1 MTDLGAAR
9 TDGRYPAAAPPLPP
23 IAPAVPRAQAVADPL
38 AYAAPAARAAAREA
52 ALAALTAARQ
62 AEQRPRWS
70 AAAPVPAPAPG
81 PPRPN
86 PPSPGRGRRQGRPI
100 GIGVAQIVCWQLVL
114 VALVLV
120 AGRPWPLAAAV
131 VTAAVVVLALTA
143 VRIRGRWLYA
153 WLGSASG
160 YLTRDR
166 DRDLR
171 QAGEAG
177 RALLGLLS
185 PEATGIT
192 GEIGDETVFM
202 VSRADGIT
210 AVLQPKSAA
219 REQPMS
225 SPPMLLPPPSRE
237 QALDVAAQVIHHV
250 GADRSRPP
258 RGWVALQAL
267 RTADVHRD
275 ADVRQALGNTV
286 RRVRRQL
293 RRDGLPVRA
302 LSENEVLGTLA
313 SLAHVTAGRARI
325 REDWRFWHSGPIS
338 QATFRLDGWD
348 ALPPVLAADLSRRLL
363 AAAPGSAVTLAVTAR
378 RSAAETEPRVSAAI
392 RVAAA
397 GVQAVDHAV
406 RDLEL
411 AARRGGIALE
421 RLDGRHAKG
430 VAATLPIGI
439 S

>member
-1 MTDLGAAR
+1 MTEFGAAR
-9 TDGRYPAAAPPLPP
+9 TDGRYHAPPPPLPRA
-23 IAPAVPRAQAVADPL
+23 APAVARPEAMPDPL

-52 ALAALTAARQ
+52 ALATLNAARQ
-62 AEQRPRWS
+62 AERRPQW
-70 AAAPVPAPAPG
+70 AASAPVPAPAYG
-81 PPRPN
+81 SPPD
-86 PPSPGRGRRQGRPI
+86 PPAPASGRRPGRLG
-100 GIGVAQIVCWQLVL
+100 GIGVPQIICWQLVL

-120 AGRPWPLAAAV
+120 AGRPWPLVAAV
-131 VTAAVVVLALTA
+131 ITAAVVVLALTA
-143 VRIRGRWLYA
+143 VRVRGRWLYA

-160 YLTRDR
+160 YLLRDR

-171 QAGEAG
+171 TAGEAG
-177 RALLGLLS
+177 RALLRLLS
-185 PEATGIT
+185 PEAQGST

-219 REQPMS
+219 RERPMP
-225 SPPMLLPPPSRE
+225 SPLTLLPPSRE
-237 QALDVAAQVIHHV
+237 QDLDVAAQVIHHV

-267 RTADVHRD
+267 RTVELHRD

-302 LSENEVLGTLA
+302 LAENEVLGTLA

-325 REDWRFWHSGPIS
+325 REEWRLWHSGQIG
-338 QATFRLDGWD
+338 QATFRIDGWG
-348 ALPPVLAADLSRRLL
+348 ALSPALAAELPRRLL
-363 AAAPGSAVTLAVTAR
+363 AAAPRAAVTLAVTAR
-378 RSAAETEPRVSAAI
+378 RNAAETEPQVTAAI

-397 GVQAVDHAV
+397 GAHAVEHAV

-411 AARRGGIALE
+411 TARRCGLTLE

-430 VAATLPIGI
+430 VAATLPLGV

>member
-1 MTDLGAAR
+1 M
-9 TDGRYPAAAPPLPP
+9 P
-23 IAPAVPRAQAVADPL
+23 DPL

-62 AEQRPRWS
+62 AEQQPRWS
-70 AAAPVPAPAPG
+70 ATASVPTPMPSPPPSNPPAPASG
-81 PPRPN
+81 RR
-86 PPSPGRGRRQGRPI
+86 PGRFG
-100 GIGVAQIVCWQLVL
+100 GIGVPHIVCWQLVL
-114 VALVLV
+114 VSLVLV
-120 AGRPWPLAAAV
+120 AGRPWPVAAAV
-131 VTAAVVVLALTA
+131 VTAAVVVVALTA

-160 YLTRDR
+160 YLARDR

-171 QAGEAG
+171 NAGEAG
-177 RALLGLLS
+177 RALLRLLS
-185 PEATGIT
+185 PEAAGST

-219 REQPMS
+219 RDQPMP
-225 SPPMLLPPPSRE
+225 SPLTLLPPSRE
-237 QALDVAAQVIHHV
+237 EALDVAAQVIHHV

-267 RTADVHRD
+267 RTVDVHRD

-302 LSENEVLGTLA
+302 LAENEVLGALA

-325 REDWRFWHSGPIS
+325 REEWRFWHSGPIC
-338 QATFRLDGWD
+338 QATFRLDGWP
-348 ALPPVLAADLSRRLL
+348 ALSPVLSAQLSRRLL
-363 AAAPGSAVTLAVTAR
+363 AAAPHAAVTLAVTAR
-378 RSAAETEPRVSAAI
+378 RTAAETEPRVGAAI

-397 GVQAVDHAV
+397 SAQAVEHAV

-411 AARRGGIALE
+411 AARRGGLTLE

-430 VAATLPIGI
+430 VAATLPIGV

>member
-9 TDGRYPAAAPPLPP
+9 TGERYQAPPPPLPRA
-23 IAPAVPRAQAVADPL
+23 APAVPRAEALPGPL
-38 AYAAPAARAAAREA
+38 AYAAPDARAAAREA
-52 ALAALTAARQ
+52 ALAALSAARQ

-70 AAAPVPAPAPG
+70 ATAPVPAPVPG

-86 PPSPGRGRRQGRPI
+86 PVAPASGRRPRR
-100 GIGVAQIVCWQLVL
+100 IGVLQIVCWQLVV

-131 VTAAVVVLALTA
+131 VTAAVVTVALTA
-143 VRIRGRWLYA
+143 VRVRGRWLYE
-153 WLGSASG
+153 WLGAASG

-171 QAGEAG
+171 NAGEAG
-177 RALLGLLS
+177 RALLSLLS
-185 PEATGIT
+185 PEAAGTT
-192 GEIGDETVFM
+192 GEIGGETVFM

-210 AVLQPKSAA
+210 ALLQPKSAA
-219 REQPMS
+219 RERPMP
-225 SPPMLLPPPSRE
+225 SPLTLLPPSRE
-237 QALDVAAQVIHHV
+237 QALDVAAQVIQHV

-267 RTADVHRD
+267 RTVDVHHD

-293 RRDGLPVRA
+293 RRDGLPVRSLA
-302 LSENEVLGTLA
+302 ENEVLGALA

-325 REDWRFWHSGPIS
+325 REEWRFWHSGPIC
-338 QATFRLDGWD
+338 QATFRLEGWD
-348 ALPPVLAADLSRRLL
+348 ALSPALAADLSRRLL
-363 AAAPGSAVTLAVTAR
+363 AAAPRAAVTLAVTAR
-378 RSAAETEPRVSAAI
+378 RGAAETQPRVSAAI

-397 GVQAVDHAV
+397 GAQAVEHAV

-411 AARRGGIALE
+411 AVRRGGLTLD

-430 VAATLPIGI
+430 VAATLPIGV

>member
-1 MTDLGAAR
+1 MPD
-9 TDGRYPAAAPPLPP
+9 
-23 IAPAVPRAQAVADPL
+23 QL

-52 ALAALTAARQ
+52 ALHALDAARRTG
-62 AEQRPRWS
+62 QRPQWT
-70 AAAPVPAPAPG
+70 APAPVPVPPQASPPPTPAVPV
-81 PPRPN
+81 PARR
-86 PPSPGRGRRQGRPI
+86 PGRFG
-100 GIGVAQIVCWQLVL
+100 GIGVPQIICWQLVL

-120 AGRPWPLAAAV
+120 AGRPWPLVAAV
-131 VTAAVVVLALTA
+131 ITVAVVVLALTA
-143 VRIRGRWLYA
+143 VRIRGRWLYE

-160 YLTRDR
+160 YLLRDR

-171 QAGEAG
+171 NAGEAG
-177 RALLGLLS
+177 RALLRLLS
-185 PEATGIT
+185 PEAEGTT
-192 GEIGDETVFM
+192 GEIGDETVYM
-202 VSRADGIT
+202 VSRAEGIT
-210 AVLQPKSAA
+210 AVLQPKSAGHV
-219 REQPMS
+219 QPLP
-225 SPPMLLPPPSRE
+225 SPLAVLPPSRD
-237 QALDVAAQVIHHV
+237 QDLDVAAQVIHHV

-302 LSENEVLGTLA
+302 LAENEVLGALA

-325 REDWRFWHSGPIS
+325 REDWRFWHSGPIC
-338 QATFRLDGWD
+338 QTTFRLDGWD
-348 ALPPVLAADLSRRLL
+348 ALSPVLAADLSRRLL
-363 AAAPGSAVTLAVTAR
+363 VAAPGAAVTLAVTAR
-378 RSAAETEPRVSAAI
+378 RGTAEAEPRVSAAI

-397 GVQAVDHAV
+397 GRHAVEHAV

-411 AARRGGIALE
+411 AARRGGLTLE

-430 VAATLPIGI
+430 VAATLPIGV

>member
-1 MTDLGAAR
+1 MPG
-9 TDGRYPAAAPPLPP
+9 
-23 IAPAVPRAQAVADPL
+23 PL
-38 AYAAPAARAAAREA
+38 AYAAPDARAAAREA
-52 ALAALTAARQ
+52 ALAALSAARQ

-70 AAAPVPAPAPG
+70 ATAPVPAPVPG
-81 PPRPN
+81 PPRP
-86 PPSPGRGRRQGRPI
+86 SPVAPASGRRPRR
-100 GIGVAQIVCWQLVL
+100 IGVLQIVCWQLVA

-131 VTAAVVVLALTA
+131 VTAAVVTVALTA
-143 VRIRGRWLYA
+143 VRVRGRWLYE

-171 QAGEAG
+171 NAGEAG
-177 RALLGLLS
+177 RALLSLLS
-185 PEATGIT
+185 PEAAGTT
-192 GEIGDETVFM
+192 GEIGGETVFM

-219 REQPMS
+219 RERPMP
-225 SPPMLLPPPSRE
+225 SPLTLLPPSRE
-237 QALDVAAQVIHHV
+237 QALDVAAQVIQHV

-267 RTADVHRD
+267 RTVDVHHD

-293 RRDGLPVRA
+293 RRDGLPVRSLA
-302 LSENEVLGTLA
+302 ENEVLGALA

-325 REDWRFWHSGPIS
+325 REEWRFWHSGPIC
-338 QATFRLDGWD
+338 QATFRLEGWD
-348 ALPPVLAADLSRRLL
+348 ALSPALAADLSRRLL
-363 AAAPGSAVTLAVTAR
+363 AAAPRAAVTLAVTAR
-378 RSAAETEPRVSAAI
+378 RGAETEPRVSAAI

-397 GVQAVDHAV
+397 GAQAVEHAV

-411 AARRGGIALE
+411 AVRRGGLTLD

-430 VAATLPIGI
+430 VAATLPIGV

>member
-9 TDGRYPAAAPPLPP
+9 TGGRYQAPPPPLPQ
-23 IAPAVPRAQAVADPL
+23 AGAAVPRAAAIPDSL

-62 AEQRPRWS
+62 AEQQPRWS
-70 AAAPVPAPAPG
+70 AAVPVPAPAPG

-86 PPSPGRGRRQGRPI
+86 PPVPVTGRRPRRFG
-100 GIGVAQIVCWQLVL
+100 GIGMAQIVCWQLVL

-120 AGRPWPLAAAV
+120 AGRPWPLVAAV
-131 VTAAVVVLALTA
+131 LTAAVVVVALTA
-143 VRIRGRWLYA
+143 VRIRGRWLYS

-171 QAGEAG
+171 NAGEAG
-177 RALLGLLS
+177 RALLRLLS

-210 AVLQPKSAA
+210 AVLQPKSAV
-219 REQPMS
+219 RERPMP
-225 SPPMLLPPPSRE
+225 SPLTLLPPSRE

-267 RTADVHRD
+267 RTVDVHRD
-275 ADVRQALGNTV
+275 ADVRQALGNTI

-302 LSENEVLGTLA
+302 LAENEVLGAFA

-325 REDWRFWHSGPIS
+325 REDWRFWHSGPIC
-338 QATFRLDGWD
+338 QATFHLDGWD
-348 ALPPVLAADLSRRLL
+348 TLSPALAVDLTRRLL
-363 AAAPGSAVTLAVTAR
+363 SAAPGTAVTLAVTAR
-378 RSAAETEPRVSAAI
+378 RGAADSEPRVSAAI
-392 RVAAA
+392 RIAAA
-397 GVQAVDHAV
+397 GAHPVEHAV

-411 AARRGGIALE
+411 AARRGGVTLD

-430 VAATLPIGI
+430 VAATLPIGV

>member
-1 MTDLGAAR
+1 MTEPGAAR
-9 TDGRYPAAAPPLPP
+9 TGGRYHAPPPTLPRVAPAA
-23 IAPAVPRAQAVADPL
+23 PRAAAVSDPL

-62 AEQRPRWS
+62 AEQRPLGF
-70 AAAPVPAPAPG
+70 AAVPVPAPVPG
-81 PPRPN
+81 TPRPN
-86 PPSPGRGRRQGRPI
+86 PPAPVPVRRSGRFG
-100 GIGVAQIVCWQLVL
+100 GIGVPQIVCWQLVL

-120 AGRPWPLAAAV
+120 AGRPWPLAAVV
-131 VTAAVVVLALTA
+131 VTAAVVVLALTT

-171 QAGEAG
+171 NAGEAG
-177 RALLGLLS
+177 RALLRLLS
-185 PEATGIT
+185 PEATGT
-192 GEIGDETVFM
+192 AGEIGDETVFM

-219 REQPMS
+219 REQPMP
-225 SPPMLLPPPSRE
+225 SPLMLLPPARE
-237 QALDVAAQVIHHV
+237 QTSDVAAQVIHHV

-267 RTADVHRD
+267 RTVDVHRD
-275 ADVRQALGNTV
+275 GDVRQALGNTV

-302 LSENEVLGTLA
+302 LAENEVLGVLA

-325 REDWRFWHSGPIS
+325 REDWRFWHSGPIC

-348 ALPPVLAADLSRRLL
+348 TLSPVLTADLSRRLL

-378 RSAAETEPRVSAAI
+378 RSTAETEPRVSASI
-392 RVAAA
+392 RIAAA
-397 GVQAVDHAV
+397 GPQAVEHAV

-411 AARRGGIALE
+411 AARRGGLTLD

-430 VAATLPIGI
+430 VAATLPLGV

>member
-1 MTDLGAAR
+1 MAAKR
-9 TDGRYPAAAPPLPP
+9 R
-23 IAPAVPRAQAVADPL
+23 
-38 AYAAPAARAAAREA
+38 
-52 ALAALTAARQ
+52 
-62 AEQRPRWS
+62 
-70 AAAPVPAPAPG
+70 
-81 PPRPN
+81 
-86 PPSPGRGRRQGRPI
+86 PGR
-100 GIGVAQIVCWQLVL
+100 IGVLQIICWQLVL

-120 AGRPWPLAAAV
+120 AGRPWPLAAVV
-131 VTAAVVVLALTA
+131 VTVAVAAVALTA
-143 VRIRGRWLYA
+143 IRVRGRWLYA

-160 YLTRDR
+160 YLVRDR

-171 QAGEAG
+171 NAGEAG

-185 PEATGIT
+185 PEAVGTT

-219 REQPMS
+219 REQPMP
-225 SPPMLLPPPSRE
+225 SPRTLLPPTGE
-237 QALDVAAQVIHHV
+237 QVVDIAAQVIHHA

-258 RGWVALQAL
+258 RAWVALQAL

-275 ADVRQALGNTV
+275 ADMRQALGNTV

-302 LSENEVLGTLA
+302 LAENEVLGTLA
-313 SLAHVTAGRARI
+313 SLSHVTAGRARI
-325 REDWRFWHSGPIS
+325 REEWRFWHSGPVS
-338 QATFRLDGWD
+338 QATFRLDGWA
-348 ALPPVLAADLSRRLL
+348 ALSPAPAAQLSHRLL
-363 AAAPGSAVTLAVTAR
+363 AAVPRAAVTLAVTAR
-378 RSAAETEPRVSAAI
+378 RTADEKEPQVSAAI

-397 GVQAVDHAV
+397 GAQAVEHAV

-411 AARRGGIALE
+411 AARRGGLTLE

-430 VAATLPIGI
+430 LAATLPLGIGLGV

>member
-1 MTDLGAAR
+1 
-9 TDGRYPAAAPPLPP
+9 
-23 IAPAVPRAQAVADPL
+23 
-38 AYAAPAARAAAREA
+38 
-52 ALAALTAARQ
+52 AARQ

-70 AAAPVPAPAPG
+70 AAMPVPAPG
-81 PPRPN
+81 PPPPDPAVPAPARRPDR
-86 PPSPGRGRRQGRPI
+86 SG
-100 GIGVAQIVCWQLVL
+100 GIGVAQIICWQLVL

-120 AGRPWPLAAAV
+120 AGRPWPLVAV
-131 VTAAVVVLALTA
+131 VITAAVVVVALTA
-143 VRIRGRWLYA
+143 VRVRGRWLHA
-153 WLGSASG
+153 WLGSAAG
-160 YLTRDR
+160 YLLRDR

-171 QAGEAG
+171 NAGEAG
-177 RALLGLLS
+177 RALLRLMS
-185 PEATGIT
+185 PEAAGTT
-192 GEIGDETVFM
+192 GEIGDEPVFM
-202 VSRADGIT
+202 VSRAEGIT

-219 REQPMS
+219 RDQPMP
-225 SPPMLLPPPSRE
+225 SPLTLLPPSRE
-237 QALDVAAQVIHHV
+237 QALGVAAQVIHHV

-267 RTADVHRD
+267 RTVDVHRD

-302 LSENEVLGTLA
+302 LAENEVFGTLA

-325 REDWRFWHSGPIS
+325 REDWRFWHSGPIC
-338 QATFRLDGWD
+338 QATFRLDGWG
-348 ALPPVLAADLSRRLL
+348 ALSPVLAADLSRRLL
-363 AAAPGSAVTLAVTAR
+363 AAAPGAAVTLAVTAHR
-378 RSAAETEPRVSAAI
+378 GSAETEPLVSAAI

-397 GVQAVDHAV
+397 GAHAVEHAV

-411 AARRGGIALE
+411 AVRRGGLTLE

-430 VAATLPIGI
+430 VAATLPIGV

>member
-9 TDGRYPAAAPPLPP
+9 TGARYPAPPQPLPQA
-23 IAPAVPRAQAVADPL
+23 APAVPRADALPDPL

-52 ALAALTAARQ
+52 AVAALTAARQ
-62 AEQRPRWS
+62 AERPPWS
-70 AAAPVPAPAPG
+70 AAMPVPAPRNAAP
-81 PPRPN
+81 PPN
-86 PPSPGRGRRQGRPI
+86 PPIPAPVRRPGLFGGI
-100 GIGVAQIVCWQLVL
+100 GIPQILCWQLVL

-131 VTAAVVVLALTA
+131 VTAAVVTLALTA

-160 YLTRDR
+160 YLLRDR

-171 QAGEAG
+171 NAGEAG
-177 RALLGLLS
+177 RALLRLVS
-185 PEATGIT
+185 PEAAGTT

-202 VSRADGIT
+202 VSRADGVT

-219 REQPMS
+219 RDRPM
-225 SPPMLLPPPSRE
+225 PPPETLLPPPE
-237 QALDVAAQVIHHV
+237 QALDSAAQVIQHV

-258 RGWVALQAL
+258 RGWIALQAL
-267 RTADVHRD
+267 RTVDVHRD

-302 LSENEVLGTLA
+302 LAENEVFGALA

-325 REDWRFWHSGPIS
+325 REEWRFWHSGPIC
-338 QATFRLDGWD
+338 QATFRLDGWSSLSP
-348 ALPPVLAADLSRRLL
+348 ALAAQSSRRLL
-363 AAAPGSAVTLAVTAR
+363 AAAPGAAVTLAVTAR
-378 RSAAETEPRVSAAI
+378 RGTAETEPRADAVI

-397 GVQAVDHAV
+397 GVRAVEHAV

-411 AARRGGIALE
+411 AARRGGLTLD
-421 RLDGRHAKG
+421 RLDGRHARG
-430 VAATLPIGI
+430 VAATLPIGV

>member
-9 TDGRYPAAAPPLPP
+9 TGGRYQAPPPPLPQ
-23 IAPAVPRAQAVADPL
+23 AGPAVPRTAATPDPL

-62 AEQRPRWS
+62 AEQRPRGF
-70 AAAPVPAPAPG
+70 AAVPVPAPMPG
-81 PPRPN
+81 APRPS
-86 PPSPGRGRRQGRPI
+86 PPEPVPVRRSGRFG
-100 GIGVAQIVCWQLVL
+100 GIGVPQIVCWQLVL

-171 QAGEAG
+171 NAGEAG
-177 RALLGLLS
+177 RALLRLLS
-185 PEATGIT
+185 PEATGT
-192 GEIGDETVFM
+192 AGEIGDETVFM
-202 VSRADGIT
+202 VSRADGVT

-219 REQPMS
+219 RELPM
-225 SPPMLLPPPSRE
+225 PAPLTLLPPARE
-237 QALDVAAQVIHHV
+237 QASDVAAQVIHHV

-267 RTADVHRD
+267 RTVDVHRD

-302 LSENEVLGTLA
+302 LAENEVLGVLA

-325 REDWRFWHSGPIS
+325 REDWRYWHSGPIC

-348 ALPPVLAADLSRRLL
+348 ALSPVLTADLSRRLL
-363 AAAPGSAVTLAVTAR
+363 AAAPGAAVTLAVTAR
-378 RSAAETEPRVSAAI
+378 RGAAETEPHVSASI
-392 RVAAA
+392 RIAAA
-397 GVQAVDHAV
+397 GTHAVEHAV

-411 AARRGGIALE
+411 AARRGGLTLD

-430 VAATLPIGI
+430 VAATLPLGV

>member
-9 TDGRYPAAAPPLPP
+9 TDGRYQAPPQRLPQP
-23 IAPAVPRAQAVADPL
+23 APAVPRAAALPDPL

-62 AEQRPRWS
+62 AERRPQWS
-70 AAAPVPAPAPG
+70 ATAPAPAPVLSG
-81 PPRPN
+81 PRPS
-86 PPSPGRGRRQGRPI
+86 PPPPAAGRRPHR
-100 GIGVAQIVCWQLVL
+100 IGVLQIVCWQLVV

-131 VTAAVVVLALTA
+131 VTVAVVTTALTA
-143 VRIRGRWLYA
+143 VRIRGRWLYE

-171 QAGEAG
+171 TAGEAG
-177 RALLGLLS
+177 RALLLLLS
-185 PEATGIT
+185 PEAAGTT
-192 GEIGDETVFM
+192 GEIGDEAVFM

-219 REQPMS
+219 RERPMP
-225 SPPMLLPPPSRE
+225 SPLALLPPSRE
-237 QALDVAAQVIHHV
+237 QALDVAAQVIQHV

-267 RTADVHRD
+267 RTVDVHHD

-293 RRDGLPVRA
+293 RREGLPVRA
-302 LSENEVLGTLA
+302 LAENEVLGALA

-325 REDWRFWHSGPIS
+325 REEWRFWHSGPIC
-338 QATFRLDGWD
+338 QATFRLDGWA
-348 ALPPVLAADLSRRLL
+348 ALSPAHETDLARRLL
-363 AAAPGSAVTLAVTAR
+363 AAAPRAAVTLAVTAR
-378 RSAAETEPRVSAAI
+378 RSATETEARVSAAI
-392 RVAAA
+392 RIAAA
-397 GVQAVDHAV
+397 GPQAVEHAV

-411 AARRGGIALE
+411 AVRRGGLILE

-430 VAATLPIGI
+430 VAATLPIGV

>member
-1 MTDLGAAR
+1 MTDLGAAGIE
-9 TDGRYPAAAPPLPP
+9 GRFGTPPPPLPRQ
-23 IAPAVPRAQAVADPL
+23 APAGPRAEPLADPL

-62 AEQRPRWS
+62 AEQRPRWP
-70 AAAPVPAPAPG
+70 AAPTPVTVSG
-81 PPRPN
+81 P
-86 PPSPGRGRRQGRPI
+86 PPSPPPVAAPARRRLR
-100 GIGVAQIVCWQLVL
+100 IGVPQILCWQLVL
-114 VALVLV
+114 VALVLIV
-120 AGRPWPLAAAV
+120 GRPWPLAAAV
-131 VTAAVVVLALTA
+131 VTAAVVTVALIA
-143 VRIRGRWLYA
+143 VRIRGRWLYE

-160 YLTRDR
+160 YLVRDR
-166 DRDLR
+166 DKDLR
-171 QAGEAG
+171 NAGEAG
-177 RALLGLLS
+177 RALLRLLS
-185 PEATGIT
+185 PEAAGTT

-219 REQPMS
+219 RDQQPP
-225 SPPMLLPPPSRE
+225 SPVTLLPSSRD
-237 QALDVAAQVIHHV
+237 QALDVAAQVVRHA
-250 GADRSRPP
+250 GADRSKPP
-258 RGWVALQAL
+258 RGWVALQAM

-302 LSENEVLGTLA
+302 LAENEVLGTLA
-313 SLAHVTAGRARI
+313 SLSHVTAGRARI
-325 REDWRFWHSGPIS
+325 REEWRFWHSGPIS
-338 QATFRLDGWD
+338 QATFRLDGWA
-348 ALPPVLAADLSRRLL
+348 ALSPAMAAQVSRRLL
-363 AAAPGSAVTLAVTAR
+363 ASAPRAAVTLAVTAR
-378 RSAAETEPRVSAAI
+378 RNAAETEPHVSATI

-397 GVQAVDHAV
+397 GTQAVEHAA

-411 AARRGGIALE
+411 AARRGGLTLD

-430 VAATLPIGI
+430 LAATLPIGI

>member
-9 TDGRYPAAAPPLPP
+9 TGGRFPAPPPPLPQA
-23 IAPAVPRAQAVADPL
+23 APAVPRAGALPDPL

-62 AEQRPRWS
+62 AEQQPRWS
-70 AAAPVPAPAPG
+70 ATASVPTPMPSPPPSNPPAPASG
-81 PPRPN
+81 RR
-86 PPSPGRGRRQGRPI
+86 PGRFG
-100 GIGVAQIVCWQLVL
+100 GIGVPHIVCWQLVL
-114 VALVLV
+114 VSLVLV
-120 AGRPWPLAAAV
+120 AGRPWPVAAAV
-131 VTAAVVVLALTA
+131 VTAAVVVVALTA

-160 YLTRDR
+160 YLARDR

-171 QAGEAG
+171 NAGEAG
-177 RALLGLLS
+177 RALLRLLS
-185 PEATGIT
+185 PEAAGST

-219 REQPMS
+219 RDQPMP
-225 SPPMLLPPPSRE
+225 SPLTLLPPSRE
-237 QALDVAAQVIHHV
+237 EALDVAAQVIHHV

-267 RTADVHRD
+267 RTVDVHRD

-302 LSENEVLGTLA
+302 LAENEVLGALA

-325 REDWRFWHSGPIS
+325 REEWRFWHSGPIC
-338 QATFRLDGWD
+338 QATFRLDGWP
-348 ALPPVLAADLSRRLL
+348 ALSPVLSAQLSRRLL
-363 AAAPGSAVTLAVTAR
+363 AAAPHAAVTLAVTAR
-378 RSAAETEPRVSAAI
+378 RTAAETEPRVGAAI

-397 GVQAVDHAV
+397 SAQAVEHAV

-411 AARRGGIALE
+411 AARRGGLTLE

-430 VAATLPIGI
+430 VAATLPIGV

>member
-1 MTDLGAAR
+1 MTDPGAAR
-9 TDGRYPAAAPPLPP
+9 TSGRYHAPPPPLPRA
-23 IAPAVPRAQAVADPL
+23 APAAPRAAAVSDPL

-62 AEQRPRWS
+62 AEQRPRGF
-70 AAAPVPAPAPG
+70 AAVPVASPMPG
-81 PPRPN
+81 TPRPN
-86 PPSPGRGRRQGRPI
+86 PPAPVPVRRSARFG
-100 GIGVAQIVCWQLVL
+100 GIGVPQIVCWQLVL
-114 VALVLV
+114 VAVVLV
-120 AGRPWPLAAAV
+120 SGRPWPLVATV
-131 VTAAVVVLALTA
+131 LTAAVVVLALTT

-171 QAGEAG
+171 NAGEAG
-177 RALLGLLS
+177 RALLRLLS
-185 PEATGIT
+185 PEATGT
-192 GEIGDETVFM
+192 AGEIGDETVFM
-202 VSRADGIT
+202 VSRADGVT
-210 AVLQPKSAA
+210 AVLQPKSAV
-219 REQPMS
+219 REQPMP
-225 SPPMLLPPPSRE
+225 SPLTLLPPARE
-237 QALDVAAQVIHHV
+237 QASDVAAQVIHHV

-267 RTADVHRD
+267 RTVDVHRD

-286 RRVRRQL
+286 RRVRRLL

-302 LSENEVLGTLA
+302 LAENEVLGVLA

-325 REDWRFWHSGPIS
+325 REDWRFWHSGPIC

-348 ALPPVLAADLSRRLL
+348 TLSPVLTADLSRRLL

-378 RSAAETEPRVSAAI
+378 RSAAETEPRVSASI
-392 RVAAA
+392 RIAAA
-397 GVQAVDHAV
+397 GPQAVEHAV

-411 AARRGGIALE
+411 AARRGGLTLD

-430 VAATLPIGI
+430 VAATLPLGV

>member
-9 TDGRYPAAAPPLPP
+9 TDGRYPVPPPPLPQA
-23 IAPAVPRAQAVADPL
+23 APAVPRAQPVADPL

-70 AAAPVPAPAPG
+70 AATPVPAPMSG
-81 PPRPN
+81 PPQPN
-86 PPSPGRGRRQGRPI
+86 PPSPARGRRPGRFG

-171 QAGEAG
+171 NAGEAG
-177 RALLGLLS
+177 RALLHLLS

-202 VSRADGIT
+202 VSRADGVT

-219 REQPMS
+219 REQPMP
-225 SPPMLLPPPSRE
+225 SPLSLLPPSLE
-237 QALDVAAQVIHHV
+237 QSLDVAAQVIHHI

-267 RTADVHRD
+267 RTVDVHHD
-275 ADVRQALGNTV
+275 ADMRQALGNTV

-293 RRDGLPVRA
+293 RRGGLPVQA
-302 LSENEVLGTLA
+302 LTENEVLGTLA

-325 REDWRFWHSGPIS
+325 REDWRFWHSGPIC

-348 ALPPVLAADLSRRLL
+348 ALPPALAGDLSRRLL

-392 RVAAA
+392 RIAAA
-397 GVQAVDHAV
+397 GAHAVDHAV

-411 AARRGGIALE
+411 AARRGGITLD

>member
-1 MTDLGAAR
+1 MTEPGAAGIE
-9 TDGRYPAAAPPLPP
+9 GRFSTPPPPLPRQ
-23 IAPAVPRAQAVADPL
+23 APAAPRTEALPGPL

-62 AEQRPRWS
+62 AERRPQWS
-70 AAAPVPAPAPG
+70 AAPAPVPASG
-81 PPRPN
+81 
-86 PPSPGRGRRQGRPI
+86 PPSPSPPPVAAPARRRFR
-100 GIGVAQIVCWQLVL
+100 IGVPQILCWQLVL

-131 VTAAVVVLALTA
+131 VTAAVVTIALTA
-143 VRIRGRWLYA
+143 VRVRGRWLYA

-160 YLTRDR
+160 YLVRDR
-166 DRDLR
+166 DKDLR
-171 QAGEAG
+171 NAGEAG
-177 RALLGLLS
+177 RALLNLLS
-185 PEATGIT
+185 PEAAGTT
-192 GEIGDETVFM
+192 GEIGGETVFM
-202 VSRADGIT
+202 LSRADGIT

-219 REQPMS
+219 REQPMP
-225 SPPMLLPPPSRE
+225 SPRTLLPTSRE
-237 QALDVAAQVIHHV
+237 QVLDVAAQVIQHA

-275 ADVRQALGNTV
+275 ADVSRALGNTV

-302 LSENEVLGTLA
+302 LAENEVLGALA

-325 REDWRFWHSGPIS
+325 REEWRLWHSGPIS
-338 QATFRLDGWD
+338 QATFRLDGWA
-348 ALPPVLAADLSRRLL
+348 ALSPAVAAQLSRRLL
-363 AAAPGSAVTLAVTAR
+363 AAAPRAAVTLAVTAR
-378 RSAAETEPRVSAAI
+378 RNAPETEPHVSAAI

-397 GVQAVDHAV
+397 GAHAVEHAV

-411 AARRGGIALE
+411 AARRGGLTLE

-430 VAATLPIGI
+430 LAATLPIGI
-439 S
+439 G

>member
-1 MTDLGAAR
+1 
-9 TDGRYPAAAPPLPP
+9 
-23 IAPAVPRAQAVADPL
+23 
-38 AYAAPAARAAAREA
+38 REA
-52 ALAALTAARQ
+52 AFAALTAARRT
-62 AEQRPRWS
+62 EQRPPW
-70 AAAPVPAPAPG
+70 AAAVPAPAPRHG
-81 PPRPN
+81 APPPNPRPD
-86 PPSPGRGRRQGRPI
+86 PPGPAPVRRAGRFG
-100 GIGVAQIVCWQLVL
+100 GIGVPQIVCWQLVL

-131 VTAAVVVLALTA
+131 ITAAVVTVALTA
-143 VRIRGRWLYA
+143 VRVRGRWLYE

-171 QAGEAG
+171 NTGEAG
-177 RALLGLLS
+177 RALLRLLS
-185 PEATGIT
+185 PEAAGTT

-210 AVLQPKSAA
+210 AVLQPKTAV
-219 REQPMS
+219 RERPMP
-225 SPPMLLPPPSRE
+225 SPETLLPPGE
-237 QALDVAAQVIHHV
+237 QTSDAAAQVIQHI

-267 RTADVHRD
+267 RTVDVHRD

-302 LSENEVLGTLA
+302 LAENEVLGALA

-325 REDWRFWHSGPIS
+325 REEWRFWHSGPIR
-338 QATFRLDGWD
+338 QATFRIEGW
-348 ALPPVLAADLSRRLL
+348 ASLSPVLAAQLSRRLL
-363 AAAPGSAVTLAVTAR
+363 AAAPGAAVTLAVTAR
-378 RSAAETEPRVSAAI
+378 RGAAEAEPRVSATI

-397 GVQAVDHAV
+397 GARAVDHAA
-406 RDLEL
+406 RDLDL
-411 AARRGGIALE
+411 AARRAGLALD
-421 RLDGRHAKG
+421 RLDGRHARG
-430 VAATLPIGI
+430 VAATLPIGV

>member
-9 TDGRYPAAAPPLPP
+9 TGGRYQAPPPPLPQ
-23 IAPAVPRAQAVADPL
+23 AGPAVPRTAATPDPL

-62 AEQRPRWS
+62 AEQRPRGF
-70 AAAPVPAPAPG
+70 AAVPVPAPMPG
-81 PPRPN
+81 APRPN
-86 PPSPGRGRRQGRPI
+86 PPEPAPARRAGRFGR
-100 GIGVAQIVCWQLVL
+100 IGVPQIVCWQLVL

-131 VTAAVVVLALTA
+131 VTAAVVVLALTT

-171 QAGEAG
+171 NAGEAG
-177 RALLGLLS
+177 RALLRLLS
-185 PEATGIT
+185 PEATGT
-192 GEIGDETVFM
+192 AGEIGDETVFM

-210 AVLQPKSAA
+210 AVLQPKPAA
-219 REQPMS
+219 RELPMP
-225 SPPMLLPPPSRE
+225 SPLTLLPPARE
-237 QALDVAAQVIHHV
+237 QASDVAAQVIHHV

-267 RTADVHRD
+267 RTVDVHRD

-293 RRDGLPVRA
+293 RRAGLPVRA
-302 LSENEVLGTLA
+302 LAENEVLGVLA

-325 REDWRFWHSGPIS
+325 REDWRYWHSGPIC

-348 ALPPVLAADLSRRLL
+348 ALSPVLTADLSRRLL
-363 AAAPGSAVTLAVTAR
+363 AAAPGAAVTLAVTAR
-378 RSAAETEPRVSAAI
+378 RGAAGTEPQVSASI
-392 RVAAA
+392 RIAAA
-397 GVQAVDHAV
+397 GTHAVEHAV

-411 AARRGGIALE
+411 AARRGGLTLD

-430 VAATLPIGI
+430 VAATLPLGV

>member
-9 TDGRYPAAAPPLPP
+9 TDGRYQTPPPPLPQ
-23 IAPAVPRAQAVADPL
+23 AGPAVSRAAAIPDSL

-62 AEQRPRWS
+62 AEHQPRWS
-70 AAAPVPAPAPG
+70 AAVPVPAPAPG

-86 PPSPGRGRRQGRPI
+86 PPVPVTGRRPRRFG
-100 GIGVAQIVCWQLVL
+100 GIGMTQIVCWQLVL

-120 AGRPWPLAAAV
+120 AGRPWPLVTAVLTAAAV
-131 VTAAVVVLALTA
+131 ALALTS
-143 VRIRGRWLYA
+143 VRIRGRWLYS

-171 QAGEAG
+171 HAGEAG
-177 RALLGLLS
+177 RSLLHLLS

-210 AVLQPKSAA
+210 AVLQPKSAV
-219 REQPMS
+219 RERPMP
-225 SPPMLLPPPSRE
+225 SPLTLLPPSRE

-267 RTADVHRD
+267 RTVDVHRD
-275 ADVRQALGNTV
+275 ADVRQALGNTI

-302 LSENEVLGTLA
+302 LAENEVLGALA

-325 REDWRFWHSGPIS
+325 REDWRFWHSGPIC
-338 QATFRLDGWD
+338 QATFHLDGWD
-348 ALPPVLAADLSRRLL
+348 ALSPALAADLTHRLL
-363 AAAPGSAVTLAVTAR
+363 AAAPGTAVTLAVTAHR
-378 RSAAETEPRVSAAI
+378 GAADSEPRVSASI
-392 RVAAA
+392 RIAAA
-397 GVQAVDHAV
+397 GAHPVEHAV

-411 AARRGGIALE
+411 AARRGGVTLD

-430 VAATLPIGI
+430 VAATLPIGV

>member
-9 TDGRYPAAAPPLPP
+9 TGGRYHAPPPPLPQA
-23 IAPAVPRAQAVADPL
+23 APAAPRAEAIPDPL

-62 AEQRPRWS
+62 AEQRPRGF
-70 AAAPVPAPAPG
+70 AAVPVPAAVPG
-81 PPRPN
+81 APRPN
-86 PPSPGRGRRQGRPI
+86 PPAPVAVRRSGRFG

-131 VTAAVVVLALTA
+131 VTAAVVVLALTT

-171 QAGEAG
+171 NAGEAG
-177 RALLGLLS
+177 RALLRLLS
-185 PEATGIT
+185 PEAAGTA

-210 AVLQPKSAA
+210 AVLQPKSAV
-219 REQPMS
+219 REQPMP
-225 SPPMLLPPPSRE
+225 SPLTLLPPARE
-237 QALDVAAQVIHHV
+237 QASDVAAQVIHHV

-267 RTADVHRD
+267 RTVDVHRD

-293 RRDGLPVRA
+293 RRGGLPVRA
-302 LSENEVLGTLA
+302 LAENEVLGVLA

-325 REDWRFWHSGPIS
+325 REDWRFWHSGPIC

-348 ALPPVLAADLSRRLL
+348 TLSPVLTADLSRRLL

-378 RSAAETEPRVSAAI
+378 RSAAETEPRVSASI
-392 RVAAA
+392 RIAAA
-397 GVQAVDHAV
+397 GTQAVEHAV

-411 AARRGGIALE
+411 AARRGGLTLD

-430 VAATLPIGI
+430 VAATLPLGV

>member
-1 MTDLGAAR
+1 M
-9 TDGRYPAAAPPLPP
+9 P
-23 IAPAVPRAQAVADPL
+23 DPL

-70 AAAPVPAPAPG
+70 AAVPVTAPAPG
-81 PPRPN
+81 SPRPN
-86 PPSPGRGRRQGRPI
+86 PPTPVRGRRPGRFG
-100 GIGVAQIVCWQLVL
+100 GIGVPQIVCWQLVL

-120 AGRPWPLAAAV
+120 AERPWPLVATV

-171 QAGEAG
+171 NAGEAG
-177 RALLGLLS
+177 RALLRLLS

-192 GEIGDETVFM
+192 GEIGGETVFM

-219 REQPMS
+219 RAQPMP
-225 SPPMLLPPPSRE
+225 SPLTLLPPSRE
-237 QALDVAAQVIHHV
+237 QNLDVAAQVIHHI

-267 RTADVHRD
+267 RTVDVHRD

-293 RRDGLPVRA
+293 RRGGLPVRA
-302 LSENEVLGTLA
+302 LAENEILGALA

-325 REDWRFWHSGPIS
+325 REDWRFWHSGPIC
-338 QATFRLDGWD
+338 QVTFRLDGWGSLSP
-348 ALPPVLAADLSRRLL
+348 AHAADLSRRLL

-378 RSAAETEPRVSAAI
+378 RSAAETGPRVSAAI
-392 RVAAA
+392 RIAAA
-397 GVQAVDHAV
+397 GAQVVEHAA

-411 AARRGGIALE
+411 TARRGGITLD

-430 VAATLPIGI
+430 VAATLPIGV

>member
-9 TDGRYPAAAPPLPP
+9 TGGRYQAPPPPLPR
-23 IAPAVPRAQAVADPL
+23 AGPAVPRTAATSDPL
-38 AYAAPAARAAAREA
+38 AYAAPAARAAARES

-62 AEQRPRWS
+62 AERRPRGFV
-70 AAAPVPAPAPG
+70 AVPVPVPG
-81 PPRPN
+81 APRPN
-86 PPSPGRGRRQGRPI
+86 PPEPVPARRSGRFG

-171 QAGEAG
+171 NTGEAG
-177 RALLGLLS
+177 RALLRLLS
-185 PEATGIT
+185 PEATGT
-192 GEIGDETVFM
+192 AGEIGDETVFM

-219 REQPMS
+219 RELPMP
-225 SPPMLLPPPSRE
+225 SPATLLPPARE
-237 QALDVAAQVIHHV
+237 QASDAAAQVIHHV

-267 RTADVHRD
+267 RTVDVHRD
-275 ADVRQALGNTV
+275 ADVGQALGNTV
-286 RRVRRQL
+286 RRVRRRL

-302 LSENEVLGTLA
+302 LAENEVLGVLA

-325 REDWRFWHSGPIS
+325 REDWRYWHSGPIC

-348 ALPPVLAADLSRRLL
+348 ALSPVLSADLSRRLL
-363 AAAPGSAVTLAVTAR
+363 AAAPGCAVTLSVTAR
-378 RSAAETEPRVSAAI
+378 RSAAETESHVSASI
-392 RVAAA
+392 RIAAA
-397 GVQAVDHAV
+397 GAQAVEHAV

-411 AARRGGIALE
+411 AARRGGLALD

-430 VAATLPIGI
+430 VAATLPLGV